1 MTRAARRNNK
11 GWLLPALF
19 IWFAGCAGIPEPI
32 RNLPDPS
39 VAVELVDTPFFAQ
52 ERYQCGP
59 AALATVLAASDVPV
73 KLDDLVRK
81 VYIPAR
87 EGAIQVEMLAA
98 TRTSGRLPYVLNGS
112 LAAIVSEL
120 QAGRPVVVLQNLGVS
135 MIPRWHYSVVVGID
149 APRNVVILRSG
160 TDKRR
165 ETPVKVF
172 LRTWGRSD
180 YWAMSALRPGAL
192 PTDVDRERYFSSV
205 VGLEQAGM
213 HAEAISAWQAALAD
227 WPDSPV
233 AQFGLGN
240 ALLRLDNFVE
250 AEKVYRELL
259 AAQPSLN
266 VARNNLALALAGQAR
281 YSEALAAIHEA
292 LASER
297 DEILI
302 AELRDTLADVQHA
315 AADSRTASPVNGSP

>member
-1 MTRAARRNNK
+1 MRGGMTRVVNRDNK

-19 IWFAGCAGIPEPI
+19 IWLAGCAGIPEHI
-32 RNLPDPS
+32 RDLPDPR

-59 AALATVLAASDVPV
+59 AALATVLTASGVPV
-73 KLDDLVRK
+73 KLDDLVKK

-87 EGAIQVEMLAA
+87 EGAIQVELLAA
-98 TRTSGRLPYVLNGS
+98 TRTSGRLPYLLNES

-135 MIPRWHYSVVVGID
+135 MIPRWHYSVVVGVD
-149 APRNVVILRSG
+149 AAQDVVILRSG

-165 ETPVKVF
+165 QTPLNVF
-172 LRTWGRSD
+172 LRTWARSD
-180 YWAMSALRPGAL
+180 YWAMSVLRPGVL
-192 PTDVDRERYFSSV
+192 PADVDRERYFSSV

-213 HAEAISAWQAALAD
+213 HAEAISAWRAALAE

-233 AQFGLGN
+233 ALFGLGN
-240 ALLRLDNFVE
+240 AFLSINEFAE

-259 AAQPSLN
+259 AAQPALN
-266 VARNNLALALAGQAR
+266 VARNNLAMALAGQAR
-281 YSEALAAIHEA
+281 YAEAIAEINEA
-292 LASER
+292 VALER
-297 DEILI
+297 DAVLI
-302 AELRDTLADVQHA
+302 EELRDTLAEIQQMAVDA
-315 AADSRTASPVNGSP
+315 EDIAR